1 MSNQDWTS
9 KLQDQLAGYQESVS
23 HDLWAGIEQ
32 SLAQK
37 NIESVSTNPQTIVS
51 ENSESIDLHVGSEV
65 QKNARVLHDSSEAKK
80 NARIVYFKRWS
91 AAAAAVA
98 LLGIGGS
105 YVYLH
110 QEDVEKGNLQLASLS
125 SPAVSADLQLA
136 ASQPAPSP
144 VVSADLQ
151 SAASQP
157 APSHVVSAD
166 LQSAASQPAPSHVVS
181 ADLQSAASHPAPS
194 HAVSVDLQSAASQP
208 APSLVVSAD
217 LRLAA
222 SQPAPSLVV
231 SADLQSAASQK
242 KKGNV
247 LEKESENE
255 ISLLAENP
263 EPAEPVSEDKATD
276 KSSDYKALTRSTDH
290 HAAAYASQSYHFE
303 KNEEVSGWS
312 MQLYAENLTPSLG
325 GVNSDASGGY
335 NDFSYGTMAEPMPG
349 VIPDPT
355 AGGIYGEEYLLASYK
370 AIQRKQQVNAKH
382 HAPVSVGLQVAF
394 GIAPRLSL
402 STGLVYTRTSSDFYP
417 YAPSSNYNVHQVLH
431 YVGLPVGLNYEFW
444 QSGGFHAYVMAGAE
458 ADYNVKNDTEE
469 EGVKKENAK
478 RDRVQFSGKA
488 SLGAQ
493 YDITPKVGLYI
504 EPGAKYYFDNGSH
517 VENTFKDKKLNF
529 NLQFGLRFN
538 L

>member
-32 SLAQK
+32 SLAH
-37 NIESVSTNPQTIVS
+37 S
-51 ENSESIDLHVGSEV
+51 ETG
-65 QKNARVLHDSSEAKK
+65 KK
-80 NARIVYFKRWS
+80 ARIVYFKRWS

-110 QEDVEKGNLQLASLS
+110 QEDVEKGNLQLASHAV
-125 SPAVSADLQLA
+125 SPSHAVSA
-136 ASQPAPSP
+136 
-144 VVSADLQ
+144 
-151 SAASQP
+151 
-157 APSHVVSAD
+157 SHVVSAD
-166 LQSAASQPAPSHVVS
+166 LQSAASSVAVRQSAPSHVVS
-181 ADLQSAASHPAPS
+181 SDLQST
-194 HAVSVDLQSAASQP
+194 ASQ
-208 APSLVVSAD
+208 SKMGNTLV
-217 LRLAA
+217 
-222 SQPAPSLVV
+222 
-231 SADLQSAASQK
+231 
-242 KKGNV
+242 
-247 LEKESENE
+247 EESENE

-263 EPAEPVSEDKATD
+263 EPAEPVSEDKATV
-276 KSSDYKALTRSTDH
+276 SSTDHKVLTRSTDH

-325 GVNSDASGGY
+325 GVNSDASG
-335 NDFSYGTMAEPMPG
+335 SYRDYSHGTMAEPMPG

-370 AIQRKQQVNAKH
+370 AIQRNQQGNAKH

-417 YAPSSNYNVHQVLH
+417 YAPGSSYNVHQVLH
-431 YVGLPVGLNYEFW
+431 YVGIPVGLNYEFW

>member
-32 SLAQK
+32 SLAQN
-37 NIESVSTNPQTIVS
+37 NIESVSSNPQTIVS
-51 ENSESIDLHVGSEV
+51 ENSESTDLHVGPEAK
-65 QKNARVLHDSSEAKK
+65 KNARVLHDSSEAKK

-110 QEDVEKGNLQLASLS
+110 QEDVEKGNLQLA
-125 SPAVSADLQLA
+125 
-136 ASQPAPSP
+136 ASQS
-144 VVSADLQ
+144 
-151 SAASQP
+151 
-157 APSHVVSAD
+157 
-166 LQSAASQPAPSHVVS
+166 
-181 ADLQSAASHPAPS
+181 
-194 HAVSVDLQSAASQP
+194 
-208 APSLVVSAD
+208 
-217 LRLAA
+217 
-222 SQPAPSLVV
+222 APSLVV
-231 SADLQSAASQK
+231 SADLQSAASQPASSHVVSADLQSAASQSAPSHAVSADLQSAASQK
-242 KKGNV
+242 KTSDDV
-247 LEKESENE
+247 LKEESENE
-255 ISLLAENP
+255 ISLLAE
-263 EPAEPVSEDKATD
+263 
-276 KSSDYKALTRSTDH
+276 KSDHKALTRSTDN

-325 GVNSDASGGY
+325 GVNSDASG
-335 NDFSYGTMAEPMPG
+335 SYRDYSHGTMAEPMPG

-370 AIQRKQQVNAKH
+370 AIQRNQQGNAKH

-431 YVGLPVGLNYEFW
+431 YVGIPVGLNYEFW

>member
-9 KLQDQLAGYQESVS
+9 KLQDQLADYQETVS

-37 NIESVSTNPQTIVS
+37 NIESVSANPQKIVS
-51 ENSESIDLHVGSEV
+51 ESTESADLHVG
-65 QKNARVLHDSSEAKK
+65 SEAKK
-80 NARIVYFKRWS
+80 NARIIYFKRWS

-110 QEDVEKGNLQLASLS
+110 QEDVEKGNLQLASHAVS
-125 SPAVSADLQLA
+125 TAVSQNVPSHAVSADLQST
-136 ASQPAPSP
+136 ASSVAVNQGSPSH

-151 SAASQP
+151 SAASSV
-157 APSHVVSAD
+157 AVNHGSPSHVVSAD
-166 LQSAASQPAPSHVVS
+166 LQSAASQSKMGNT
-181 ADLQSAASHPAPS
+181 
-194 HAVSVDLQSAASQP
+194 
-208 APSLVVSAD
+208 LV
-217 LRLAA
+217 
-222 SQPAPSLVV
+222 
-231 SADLQSAASQK
+231 
-242 KKGNV
+242 
-247 LEKESENE
+247 EESENE
-255 ISLLAENP
+255 ISLLAENSD
-263 EPAEPVSEDKATD
+263 PAEPVSEDKATD
-276 KSSDYKALTRSTDH
+276 SSTDYKTLTRSSDHKALTRSTDN

-349 VIPDPT
+349 VIPDP
-355 AGGIYGEEYLLASYK
+355 AVGGIYGEEYLLASYK

-402 STGLVYTRTSSDFYP
+402 STGMVYTRTSSDFYP
-417 YAPSSNYNVHQVLH
+417 YAPGSSYNVHQVLH
-431 YVGLPVGLNYEFW
+431 YVGILVGLNYEFW

-469 EGVKKENAK
+469 EGVKKEDAK

>member
-37 NIESVSTNPQTIVS
+37 NIESVSSNLQTIVS
-51 ENSESIDLHVGSEV
+51 ENSESIDLHVGSEA
-65 QKNARVLHDSSEAKK
+65 KKDARVLHDSSEAKK

-110 QEDVEKGNLQLASLS
+110 QEDVEKAHLQLASLAS
-125 SPAVSADLQLA
+125 SAD
-136 ASQPAPSP
+136 SHI
-144 VVSADLQ
+144 VSADLQ

-166 LQSAASQPAPSHVVS
+166 LQSAASQPAPS
-181 ADLQSAASHPAPS
+181 
-194 HAVSVDLQSAASQP
+194 
-208 APSLVVSAD
+208 
-217 LRLAA
+217 
-222 SQPAPSLVV
+222 LVV

-242 KKGNV
+242 KASDV
-247 LEKESENE
+247 LKKESENE
-255 ISLLAENP
+255 ISLLAEN
-263 EPAEPVSEDKATD
+263 
-276 KSSDYKALTRSTDH
+276 SDHKALTRSTDH

-370 AIQRKQQVNAKH
+370 AIQRNQQGNAKH

-431 YVGLPVGLNYEFW
+431 YVGIPVGLNYEFW

>member
-37 NIESVSTNPQTIVS
+37 NIELGSSNLQTIA
-51 ENSESIDLHVGSEV
+51 SESSESADLHVGSEAK
-65 QKNARVLHDSSEAKK
+65 KNARILHDSSEAKK
-80 NARIVYFKRWS
+80 DARIVYFKRWS

-125 SPAVSADLQLA
+125 SPAVSADLQ
-136 ASQPAPSP
+136 
-144 VVSADLQ
+144 

-157 APSHVVSAD
+157 ASSHVVSAD
-166 LQSAASQPAPSHVVS
+166 LQSAASQPASSHVVS
-181 ADLQSAASHPAPS
+181 ADLQST
-194 HAVSVDLQSAASQP
+194 
-208 APSLVVSAD
+208 
-217 LRLAA
+217 A

-231 SADLQSAASQK
+231 SADLQSAASQPAPSHAVSADLQSAASQK
-242 KKGNV
+242 KASDV
-247 LEKESENE
+247 LKKESENE
-255 ISLLAENP
+255 ISLLAE
-263 EPAEPVSEDKATD
+263 
-276 KSSDYKALTRSTDH
+276 KSDHKALTRSTDH

-370 AIQRKQQVNAKH
+370 AIQRNQQGNAKH

-431 YVGLPVGLNYEFW
+431 YVGIPVGLNYEFW

>member
-32 SLAQK
+32 SLAQ
-37 NIESVSTNPQTIVS
+37 NHIESVSSNPQTIA
-51 ENSESIDLHVGSEV
+51 SESSESTDLHVG
-65 QKNARVLHDSSEAKK
+65 SEAKK

-110 QEDVEKGNLQLASLS
+110 QEEVEKGNLQLAASQSAPSHVVSADLQS
-125 SPAVSADLQLA
+125 AASQYAPSHAVSADLQSAASQPAPSLVVSSDLQSA

-151 SAASQP
+151 SAASQ
-157 APSHVVSAD
+157 
-166 LQSAASQPAPSHVVS
+166 
-181 ADLQSAASHPAPS
+181 
-194 HAVSVDLQSAASQP
+194 
-208 APSLVVSAD
+208 
-217 LRLAA
+217 
-222 SQPAPSLVV
+222 
-231 SADLQSAASQK
+231 K
-242 KKGNV
+242 KTSDV

-255 ISLLAENP
+255 ISLLAENSD
-263 EPAEPVSEDKATD
+263 PAEPVSEDKATD
-276 KSSDYKALTRSTDH
+276 SSTDHKALPRSTDH

-370 AIQRKQQVNAKH
+370 AIQRNQQGKAKH

-417 YAPSSNYNVHQVLH
+417 YAPGSSYNVHQVLH
-431 YVGLPVGLNYEFW
+431 YVGIPVGLNYEFW

-469 EGVKKENAK
+469 EGVKKEDAK

>member
-32 SLAQK
+32 SLAQ
-37 NIESVSTNPQTIVS
+37 NHIESVSTNPQTIA
-51 ENSESIDLHVGSEV
+51 SESSESADLHVGSEA
-65 QKNARVLHDSSEAKK
+65 KKDARVLHDSSEAKK

-110 QEDVEKGNLQLASLS
+110 QENVEKGN
-125 SPAVSADLQLA
+125 LQLA
-136 ASQPAPSP
+136 ASQPAPF
-144 VVSADLQ
+144 
-151 SAASQP
+151 
-157 APSHVVSAD
+157 HVVSAD
-166 LQSAASQPAPSHVVS
+166 LQSAASQPAPFHVVS
-181 ADLQSAASHPAPS
+181 ADLQSTASQPAPS
-194 HAVSVDLQSAASQP
+194 HAVSADLQS
-208 APSLVVSAD
+208 
-217 LRLAA
+217 AA

-242 KKGNV
+242 KMGNV

-370 AIQRKQQVNAKH
+370 AIQRNQQVNAKH

-402 STGLVYTRTSSDFYP
+402 STGMVYTRTSSDFYP
-417 YAPSSNYNVHQVLH
+417 YAPGSSYNVHQVLH
-431 YVGLPVGLNYEFW
+431 YVGIPVGLNYEFW

-469 EGVKKENAK
+469 EGVKKEDAK

>member
-9 KLQDQLAGYQESVS
+9 KLQEQLADYQESVS

-32 SLAQK
+32 SLAQN
-37 NIESVSTNPQTIVS
+37 NIESGSSNPQTIA
-51 ENSESIDLHVGSEV
+51 SESSESTDLHVG
-65 QKNARVLHDSSEAKK
+65 SEAKK

-125 SPAVSADLQLA
+125 SPAVSADLQSA
-136 ASQPAPSP
+136 ASQPAPSL

-151 SAASQP
+151 SAASQS

-166 LQSAASQPAPSHVVS
+166 LQSAASQPAPSHAVS
-181 ADLQSAASHPAPS
+181 ADLQSAASQSVPS
-194 HAVSVDLQSAASQP
+194 HAVSADLQS
-208 APSLVVSAD
+208 
-217 LRLAA
+217 AA

-242 KKGNV
+242 KTSDDV
-247 LEKESENE
+247 LKEESENE
-255 ISLLAENP
+255 ISLLAE
-263 EPAEPVSEDKATD
+263 K
-276 KSSDYKALTRSTDH
+276 SDYKALTRSTDH
-290 HAAAYASQSYHFE
+290 YAAAYASQSYHFE

-370 AIQRKQQVNAKH
+370 AIQRNQQGNAKH

-417 YAPSSNYNVHQVLH
+417 YAPSSSYNVHQVLH
-431 YVGLPVGLNYEFW
+431 YVGIPVGLNYEFW

>member
-32 SLAQK
+32 SLAQN
-37 NIESVSTNPQTIVS
+37 NIESGSSNPQTIVS
-51 ENSESIDLHVGSEV
+51 ESSESTDLHVG
-65 QKNARVLHDSSEAKK
+65 SEAKK

-110 QEDVEKGNLQLASLS
+110 QEEVEKGNLQLASLS
-125 SPAVSADLQLA
+125 SPAVSADLQST
-136 ASQPAPSP
+136 ASQPAS
-144 VVSADLQ
+144 
-151 SAASQP
+151 
-157 APSHVVSAD
+157 SHVVSAD
-166 LQSAASQPAPSHVVS
+166 LQST
-181 ADLQSAASHPAPS
+181 
-194 HAVSVDLQSAASQP
+194 
-208 APSLVVSAD
+208 
-217 LRLAA
+217 A

-242 KKGNV
+242 KMGNV
-247 LEKESENE
+247 LGKESENE

-276 KSSDYKALTRSTDH
+276 KSFDYKALTRSTDH

-370 AIQRKQQVNAKH
+370 AIQRNQQGNAKH

-417 YAPSSNYNVHQVLH
+417 YASSSSYNVHQVLH
-431 YVGLPVGLNYEFW
+431 YVGIPVGLNYEFW

>member
-9 KLQDQLAGYQESVS
+9 KLQEQLAGYQEPVS

-32 SLAQK
+32 SLAQN
-37 NIESVSTNPQTIVS
+37 NIESVSSNPQTIA
-51 ENSESIDLHVGSEV
+51 SESSESTDLHVGT
-65 QKNARVLHDSSEAKK
+65 EAKK

-110 QEDVEKGNLQLASLS
+110 QEDVEKGNLQLAVSQ
-125 SPAVSADLQLA
+125 PAPSHVVSADLQSAVSVSA
-136 ASQPAPSP
+136 AVSQNAPSHA
-144 VVSADLQ
+144 VSADLQ

-166 LQSAASQPAPSHVVS
+166 LQSAASQKK
-181 ADLQSAASHPAPS
+181 AS
-194 HAVSVDLQSAASQP
+194 D
-208 APSLVVSAD
+208 
-217 LRLAA
+217 
-222 SQPAPSLVV
+222 
-231 SADLQSAASQK
+231 
-242 KKGNV
+242 V
-247 LEKESENE
+247 LKKESENE
-255 ISLLAENP
+255 ISLLAE
-263 EPAEPVSEDKATD
+263 
-276 KSSDYKALTRSTDH
+276 KSDHKALTRSTDH
-290 HAAAYASQSYHFE
+290 HAEAYASQSYHFE

-370 AIQRKQQVNAKH
+370 AIQRSQQGNAKH

-417 YAPSSNYNVHQVLH
+417 YAPSSSYNVHQVLH
-431 YVGLPVGLNYEFW
+431 YVGIPVGLNYEFW

>member
-9 KLQDQLAGYQESVS
+9 KLQEQLAGYQEPVS

-32 SLAQK
+32 SLAQN
-37 NIESVSTNPQTIVS
+37 NIESVSSNPQTIA
-51 ENSESIDLHVGSEV
+51 SESSESTDLHVGT
-65 QKNARVLHDSSEAKK
+65 EAKK

-110 QEDVEKGNLQLASLS
+110 QEDVEKGNL
-125 SPAVSADLQLA
+125 PVAV
-136 ASQPAPSP
+136 
-144 VVSADLQ
+144 
-151 SAASQP
+151 SQP

-166 LQSAASQPAPSHVVS
+166 LQSAASVSAAVSQSAPSHAVSADLQSAASQSAPSHVVS
-181 ADLQSAASHPAPS
+181 ADLQSAASQPVPS
-194 HAVSVDLQSAASQP
+194 S
-208 APSLVVSAD
+208 
-217 LRLAA
+217 
-222 SQPAPSLVV
+222 VV

-242 KKGNV
+242 KASDV
-247 LEKESENE
+247 LKKESENE
-255 ISLLAENP
+255 ISLLAE
-263 EPAEPVSEDKATD
+263 
-276 KSSDYKALTRSTDH
+276 KSDHKALTRSTDY
-290 HAAAYASQSYHFE
+290 HAEAYASQSYHFE

-370 AIQRKQQVNAKH
+370 AIQRSQQGNAKH

-417 YAPSSNYNVHQVLH
+417 YAPSSSYNVHQVLH
-431 YVGLPVGLNYEFW
+431 YVGIPVGLNYEFW

>member
-9 KLQDQLAGYQESVS
+9 KLQEQLADYQESVS

-37 NIESVSTNPQTIVS
+37 NIESVSSNPQTIA
-51 ENSESIDLHVGSEV
+51 SESSESTDLHVGSEA
-65 QKNARVLHDSSEAKK
+65 KKDARVLHDSSKVQK

-110 QEDVEKGNLQLASLS
+110 QEDVERGN
-125 SPAVSADLQLA
+125 LQLA
-136 ASQPAPSP
+136 ASQS
-144 VVSADLQ
+144 
-151 SAASQP
+151 

-166 LQSAASQPAPSHVVS
+166 LQSAASQPAPSPVVS
-181 ADLQSAASHPAPS
+181 ADLQS
-194 HAVSVDLQSAASQP
+194 
-208 APSLVVSAD
+208 
-217 LRLAA
+217 AA

-263 EPAEPVSEDKATD
+263 EPAEPVSEDKATV
-276 KSSDYKALTRSTDH
+276 SSTDHKALTRSTDH

-402 STGLVYTRTSSDFYP
+402 STGMVYTRTSSDFYP

-431 YVGLPVGLNYEFW
+431 YVGIPVGLNYEFW

>member
-32 SLAQK
+32 SLAQN
-37 NIESVSTNPQTIVS
+37 NIESVSSNPQTIVS
-51 ENSESIDLHVGSEV
+51 ESSESIDLHVGSEA
-65 QKNARVLHDSSEAKK
+65 KKDARVLHDSSEAKK

-110 QEDVEKGNLQLASLS
+110 QEDVEKGNLQLAS
-125 SPAVSADLQLA
+125 
-136 ASQPAPSP
+136 SQS
-144 VVSADLQ
+144 
-151 SAASQP
+151 

-166 LQSAASQPAPSHVVS
+166 LQSAASQKK
-181 ADLQSAASHPAPS
+181 AS
-194 HAVSVDLQSAASQP
+194 D
-208 APSLVVSAD
+208 
-217 LRLAA
+217 
-222 SQPAPSLVV
+222 
-231 SADLQSAASQK
+231 
-242 KKGNV
+242 V
-247 LEKESENE
+247 LKKESENE
-255 ISLLAENP
+255 ISLLAE
-263 EPAEPVSEDKATD
+263 K
-276 KSSDYKALTRSTDH
+276 SDYKALTRSTDH

-370 AIQRKQQVNAKH
+370 AIQRNQQGNAKH

-417 YAPSSNYNVHQVLH
+417 YASSSSYNVHQVLH
-431 YVGLPVGLNYEFW
+431 YVGIPVGLNYEFW

>member
-9 KLQDQLAGYQESVS
+9 KLQDQLADYQESVS

-32 SLAQK
+32 SLAH
-37 NIESVSTNPQTIVS
+37 S
-51 ENSESIDLHVGSEV
+51 ETG
-65 QKNARVLHDSSEAKK
+65 KK
-80 NARIVYFKRWS
+80 ARIVYFKRWS

-110 QEDVEKGNLQLASLS
+110 QEDVEKGNLQLASHAV
-125 SPAVSADLQLA
+125 SPSHAVSA
-136 ASQPAPSP
+136 
-144 VVSADLQ
+144 
-151 SAASQP
+151 
-157 APSHVVSAD
+157 SHVVSAD
-166 LQSAASQPAPSHVVS
+166 LQSAASSVAVRQSASSHVVS
-181 ADLQSAASHPAPS
+181 S
-194 HAVSVDLQSAASQP
+194 DLQSAASQ
-208 APSLVVSAD
+208 SKMGNTLV
-217 LRLAA
+217 
-222 SQPAPSLVV
+222 
-231 SADLQSAASQK
+231 
-242 KKGNV
+242 
-247 LEKESENE
+247 EESENE
-255 ISLLAENP
+255 ISLLAENSD
-263 EPAEPVSEDKATD
+263 PAEPVSEDKATD
-276 KSSDYKALTRSTDH
+276 SSSDHKVLTRSTDN

-325 GVNSDASGGY
+325 GVNSDASG
-335 NDFSYGTMAEPMPG
+335 SYRDYSHGTMAEPMPG

-370 AIQRKQQVNAKH
+370 AIQRNQQGNAKH

-417 YAPSSNYNVHQVLH
+417 YAPSSSYNVHQVLH
-431 YVGLPVGLNYEFW
+431 YVGIPVGLNYEFW

-469 EGVKKENAK
+469 EGVKKEDAK

>member
-32 SLAQK
+32 SLAQN
-37 NIESVSTNPQTIVS
+37 NIESVSSNPQTIA
-51 ENSESIDLHVGSEV
+51 SESSESTDLHVGSEAK
-65 QKNARVLHDSSEAKK
+65 KNARILHDSSEAKK

-125 SPAVSADLQLA
+125 SPAVSADLQ
-136 ASQPAPSP
+136 
-144 VVSADLQ
+144 

-157 APSHVVSAD
+157 ASSHVVSAD
-166 LQSAASQPAPSHVVS
+166 LQSAASQ
-181 ADLQSAASHPAPS
+181 
-194 HAVSVDLQSAASQP
+194 
-208 APSLVVSAD
+208 
-217 LRLAA
+217 
-222 SQPAPSLVV
+222 
-231 SADLQSAASQK
+231 K
-242 KKGNV
+242 KMGNV

-255 ISLLAENP
+255 ISLLAEDP

-276 KSSDYKALTRSTDH
+276 KSSDHKALTRSTDH

-370 AIQRKQQVNAKH
+370 AIQRNQQGNAKH

-417 YAPSSNYNVHQVLH
+417 YASSSSYNVHQVLH
-431 YVGLPVGLNYEFW
+431 YVGIPVGLNYEFW

>member
-37 NIESVSTNPQTIVS
+37 NIESVSSNPQTIAS
-51 ENSESIDLHVGSEV
+51 ENSESIDFHVGSEV

-110 QEDVEKGNLQLASLS
+110 QEDVERGNLQLASLS
-125 SPAVSADLQLA
+125 SPAVSA
-136 ASQPAPSP
+136 
-144 VVSADLQ
+144 
-151 SAASQP
+151 
-157 APSHVVSAD
+157 
-166 LQSAASQPAPSHVVS
+166 
-181 ADLQSAASHPAPS
+181 
-194 HAVSVDLQSAASQP
+194 DLQSAASQP

-217 LRLAA
+217 LQSTA
-222 SQPAPSLVV
+222 SQSAPSHAV

-255 ISLLAENP
+255 ISLLAEDP
-263 EPAEPVSEDKATD
+263 EPAEPVSGDKATD
-276 KSSDYKALTRSTDH
+276 KSSDYKALTRSADH

-417 YAPSSNYNVHQVLH
+417 YAPGSSYNVHQVLH
-431 YVGLPVGLNYEFW
+431 YVGIPVGLNYEFW

>member
-32 SLAQK
+32 SLAQN
-37 NIESVSTNPQTIVS
+37 NIESGSSNPQTIA
-51 ENSESIDLHVGSEV
+51 SESSESTDLHVGSEAK
-65 QKNARVLHDSSEAKK
+65 KNARVLHDSSKVQK

-125 SPAVSADLQLA
+125 SPAVSADLQ
-136 ASQPAPSP
+136 
-144 VVSADLQ
+144 

-157 APSHVVSAD
+157 APSHV
-166 LQSAASQPAPSHVVS
+166 
-181 ADLQSAASHPAPS
+181 
-194 HAVSVDLQSAASQP
+194 VSVDLQSAASQP
-208 APSLVVSAD
+208 APSHA
-217 LRLAA
+217 
-222 SQPAPSLVV
+222 V

-242 KKGNV
+242 KASDV
-247 LEKESENE
+247 LKKESENE
-255 ISLLAENP
+255 ISLLAE
-263 EPAEPVSEDKATD
+263 
-276 KSSDYKALTRSTDH
+276 KSDHKALTRSTDH

-370 AIQRKQQVNAKH
+370 AIQRSQQGNAKH

-417 YAPSSNYNVHQVLH
+417 YASSSSYNVHQVLH
-431 YVGLPVGLNYEFW
+431 YVGIPVGLNYEFW

>member
-51 ENSESIDLHVGSEV
+51 ESSESIDLHVGSEV
-65 QKNARVLHDSSEAKK
+65 QK

-125 SPAVSADLQLA
+125 SPAVSADLQSA
-136 ASQPAPSP
+136 ASQSAPSHA
-144 VVSADLQ
+144 VSADLQ
-151 SAASQP
+151 SAASSVAVRQS
-157 APSHVVSAD
+157 APSHVVSSD
-166 LQSAASQPAPSHVVS
+166 LQSAASQSKMGNT
-181 ADLQSAASHPAPS
+181 
-194 HAVSVDLQSAASQP
+194 
-208 APSLVVSAD
+208 LV
-217 LRLAA
+217 
-222 SQPAPSLVV
+222 
-231 SADLQSAASQK
+231 
-242 KKGNV
+242 
-247 LEKESENE
+247 EESENE
-255 ISLLAENP
+255 ISLLAENSD
-263 EPAEPVSEDKATD
+263 PAEPVSEDKATV
-276 KSSDYKALTRSTDH
+276 SSTDYKALTRSADH

-370 AIQRKQQVNAKH
+370 AIQRKQQGNAKH

-417 YAPSSNYNVHQVLH
+417 YAPGSSYNVHQVLH
-431 YVGLPVGLNYEFW
+431 YVGIPVGLNYEFW

>member
-37 NIESVSTNPQTIVS
+37 NIESVSTNPQTIAS
-51 ENSESIDLHVGSEV
+51 ENSESTDLHVGSEA
-65 QKNARVLHDSSEAKK
+65 KKDARVLHDSSEAKK

-125 SPAVSADLQLA
+125 SPAVSADLQSA
-136 ASQPAPSP
+136 ASQSAPSH
-144 VVSADLQ
+144 VVSSDLQ
-151 SAASQP
+151 SAASQS

-166 LQSAASQPAPSHVVS
+166 LQSAASQPAPSPVVS
-181 ADLQSAASHPAPS
+181 ADLQS
-194 HAVSVDLQSAASQP
+194 
-208 APSLVVSAD
+208 
-217 LRLAA
+217 AA

-255 ISLLAENP
+255 ISLLAEDP

-303 KNEEVSGWS
+303 KNEEITGWS

-349 VIPDPT
+349 VIPDP
-355 AGGIYGEEYLLASYK
+355 AVGGIYGEEYLLASYK

-417 YAPSSNYNVHQVLH
+417 YAPGSSYNVHQVLH
-431 YVGLPVGLNYEFW
+431 YVGIPVGLNYEFW

>member
-37 NIESVSTNPQTIVS
+37 NIESVSSNLQTIVS
-51 ENSESIDLHVGSEV
+51 ENSESIDLHVGSEA
-65 QKNARVLHDSSEAKK
+65 KKDARVLHDSSEAKK

-110 QEDVEKGNLQLASLS
+110 QEDVEKGNLQLASHAV
-125 SPAVSADLQLA
+125 SPSHAVSA
-136 ASQPAPSP
+136 
-144 VVSADLQ
+144 
-151 SAASQP
+151 
-157 APSHVVSAD
+157 SHVVSAD
-166 LQSAASQPAPSHVVS
+166 LQSAASSVAVR
-181 ADLQSAASHPAPS
+181 QSAPS
-194 HAVSVDLQSAASQP
+194 HA
-208 APSLVVSAD
+208 
-217 LRLAA
+217 
-222 SQPAPSLVV
+222 V
-231 SADLQSAASQK
+231 SADLQSAASQSK
-242 KKGNV
+242 MGNTLV
-247 LEKESENE
+247 EESENE

-263 EPAEPVSEDKATD
+263 EPAKPVSEDKATD

-370 AIQRKQQVNAKH
+370 AIQRNQQVNAKH

-402 STGLVYTRTSSDFYP
+402 STGMVYTRTSSDFYP
-417 YAPSSNYNVHQVLH
+417 YAPGSSYNVHQVLH
-431 YVGLPVGLNYEFW
+431 YVGIPVGLNYEFW

>member
-32 SLAQK
+32 SLAQN

-51 ENSESIDLHVGSEV
+51 ESSESTDLHVGSEAKKDARV
-65 QKNARVLHDSSEAKK
+65 LHDSSEAKKNARVLHVGSEAKK

-125 SPAVSADLQLA
+125 SPAVSADLQ
-136 ASQPAPSP
+136 
-144 VVSADLQ
+144 

-166 LQSAASQPAPSHVVS
+166 LQSAASQSAPSHTVS
-181 ADLQSAASHPAPS
+181 S
-194 HAVSVDLQSAASQP
+194 DLQSAASQP
-208 APSLVVSAD
+208 ASSHVA
-217 LRLAA
+217 
-222 SQPAPSLVV
+222 

-242 KKGNV
+242 KTSDV
-247 LEKESENE
+247 LKEESENE
-255 ISLLAENP
+255 ISLLAE
-263 EPAEPVSEDKATD
+263 K
-276 KSSDYKALTRSTDH
+276 SDYKALTRSTDH

-370 AIQRKQQVNAKH
+370 AIQRNQQVNAKH

-417 YAPSSNYNVHQVLH
+417 YASSSSYNVHQVLH
-431 YVGLPVGLNYEFW
+431 YVGIPVGLNYEFW

-504 EPGAKYYFDNGSH
+504 EPGAKYYFDNGSY

>member
-32 SLAQK
+32 SLAQN
-37 NIESVSTNPQTIVS
+37 NIESVSSNPQTIA
-51 ENSESIDLHVGSEV
+51 SESSESTDLHVG
-65 QKNARVLHDSSEAKK
+65 SEAKK

-125 SPAVSADLQLA
+125 SPAVSADLQSAASQPASSHVVSADLQSAASQPAPSHVVSADLQSA

-166 LQSAASQPAPSHVVS
+166 LQSAASQSKMGNT
-181 ADLQSAASHPAPS
+181 
-194 HAVSVDLQSAASQP
+194 
-208 APSLVVSAD
+208 LV
-217 LRLAA
+217 
-222 SQPAPSLVV
+222 
-231 SADLQSAASQK
+231 
-242 KKGNV
+242 
-247 LEKESENE
+247 EESENE
-255 ISLLAENP
+255 ISLLAENSD
-263 EPAEPVSEDKATD
+263 PAEPVSEDKATD
-276 KSSDYKALTRSTDH
+276 SSTDHKALTRSTDH
-290 HAAAYASQSYHFE
+290 YAAAYASQSYHFE

-370 AIQRKQQVNAKH
+370 AIQRNQQGNAKH

-417 YAPSSNYNVHQVLH
+417 YAPSSSYNVHQVLH
-431 YVGLPVGLNYEFW
+431 YVGIPVGLNYEFW

-488 SLGAQ
+488 SFGAQ

>member
-32 SLAQK
+32 SLAQN
-37 NIESVSTNPQTIVS
+37 NIDSVSSNPQTIA
-51 ENSESIDLHVGSEV
+51 SESSEAADLHVGSEV
-65 QKNARVLHDSSEAKK
+65 QK

-110 QEDVEKGNLQLASLS
+110 QADVEKGNLQLASLS
-125 SPAVSADLQLA
+125 SPAVSADLQSA
-136 ASQPAPSP
+136 ASQPAPSHVVSSDLQSAASQP
-144 VVSADLQ
+144 APSHIVSADLQ

-166 LQSAASQPAPSHVVS
+166 LQSAASQ
-181 ADLQSAASHPAPS
+181 
-194 HAVSVDLQSAASQP
+194 
-208 APSLVVSAD
+208 
-217 LRLAA
+217 
-222 SQPAPSLVV
+222 
-231 SADLQSAASQK
+231 K
-242 KKGNV
+242 KTSDDV
-247 LEKESENE
+247 LKEESENE
-255 ISLLAENP
+255 ISLLAE
-263 EPAEPVSEDKATD
+263 
-276 KSSDYKALTRSTDH
+276 KSDHKVLTRSTDN

-370 AIQRKQQVNAKH
+370 AIQRNQQGNAKH

-417 YAPSSNYNVHQVLH
+417 YAPSSSYNVHQVLH
-431 YVGLPVGLNYEFW
+431 YVGIPVGLNYEFW

-458 ADYNVKNDTEE
+458 ADYNVKIDTEE
-469 EGVKKENAK
+469 EGVKKEDAK

>member
-1 MSNQDWTS
+1 MSNQDWAS

-37 NIESVSTNPQTIVS
+37 NIESVSTNPQTIA
-51 ENSESIDLHVGSEV
+51 SESSESTDLHVGSEAK
-65 QKNARVLHDSSEAKK
+65 KNARVLHDSSKVQK

-125 SPAVSADLQLA
+125 SPAVSADLQSA
-136 ASQPAPSP
+136 ASQPAPSH
-144 VVSADLQ
+144 VVSVDLQ

-166 LQSAASQPAPSHVVS
+166 LQST
-181 ADLQSAASHPAPS
+181 
-194 HAVSVDLQSAASQP
+194 
-208 APSLVVSAD
+208 
-217 LRLAA
+217 A

-231 SADLQSAASQK
+231 SADLQSAASQPAPSHAVSADLQSAASQK
-242 KKGNV
+242 KASDV
-247 LEKESENE
+247 LKKESENE
-255 ISLLAENP
+255 ISLLAE
-263 EPAEPVSEDKATD
+263 
-276 KSSDYKALTRSTDH
+276 KSDHKALTRSTDH

-370 AIQRKQQVNAKH
+370 AIQRNQQGNAKH

-431 YVGLPVGLNYEFW
+431 YVGIPVGLNYEFW

>member
-32 SLAQK
+32 SLAQN
-37 NIESVSTNPQTIVS
+37 NIESGSSNPQKID
-51 ENSESIDLHVGSEV
+51 SESSESADLHVGSET
-65 QKNARVLHDSSEAKK
+65 KK

-110 QEDVEKGNLQLASLS
+110 QEDVEKGNLQMASLS
-125 SPAVSADLQLA
+125 SRAVSAD
-136 ASQPAPSP
+136 SHI
-144 VVSADLQ
+144 VSADLQ
-151 SAASQP
+151 SAASQ
-157 APSHVVSAD
+157 AASSQGTPSHVVSAD
-166 LQSAASQPAPSHVVS
+166 LQSAASQ
-181 ADLQSAASHPAPS
+181 
-194 HAVSVDLQSAASQP
+194 
-208 APSLVVSAD
+208 
-217 LRLAA
+217 
-222 SQPAPSLVV
+222 
-231 SADLQSAASQK
+231 K
-242 KKGNV
+242 KMGNV
-247 LEKESENE
+247 LEEESENE

-276 KSSDYKALTRSTDH
+276 SSTDHKALTRSTEN
-290 HAAAYASQSYHFE
+290 HAPAYASQSYHFE

-325 GVNSDASGGY
+325 GVNSDASGNY
-335 NDFSYGTMAEPMPG
+335 RDYSHGTMAEPMPG

-417 YAPSSNYNVHQVLH
+417 YAPGSSYNVHQVLH
-431 YVGLPVGLNYEFW
+431 YVGIPVGLNYEFW